1 MSGLF
6 GVLHTDTTPVQTRT
20 LSRGLHAMAERGHGH
35 PRTWQEGSVGLAVHG
50 SEATLAAAASVVD
63 LERGLT
69 VVADARLDNRADL
82 LRTLGLRTAPPARRT
97 DAAIILEAYSR
108 WGLDAPK
115 HLIGVFAYALW
126 DAGAQ
131 RLVLARDP
139 IGVRPLF
146 VHIGPRGVVFAS
158 TVPAVL
164 SAPFVPDDLN
174 ERRIAQYLARSPG
187 DPASTFYRSV
197 ERVRPGHWLC
207 AQADGTVRHGR
218 YWSIRDVAS
227 HAETSDEDAI
237 ERFREIFTEAV
248 RCRLDDRTGVMLSGG
263 LDSSSVAAIARQET
277 AHPLQTFSAV
287 FPDVPDAHRA
297 LIDETEYVDAMAELP
312 GIDAHRVSM
321 SDVSPGADLDR
332 IVATLGRPPSILN
345 SYLYRSIHAAA
356 QREGVTALLDGAEG
370 DDTVSHGYGWLC
382 ELAATD
388 RWDQFATEAFAAAER
403 HNSPDAATRAFWRFG
418 APYVGATAETSWLRA
433 LGRAR
438 RAGQAMNLSAARVL
452 WRSAVRPRLPEPIDR
467 AWSQI
472 RGDGEAST
480 LSLVHPDLARH
491 VATTSAPGAGANGSA
506 LIPTTDQEAHSQT
519 FSREN
524 DIMALILEE
533 VDHLSALSGVEH
545 RRPFCDIRL
554 IEYCVALPGHLK
566 RSNGWDRYVLRR
578 AMRGVLPN
586 AIRWRP
592 DKANLSP
599 SFYHNLL
606 RYEDDRLQSLP
617 SSATLAPFVDTA
629 ALRRAVEQRN
639 AALAWHALALDAW
652 LRGTPVSPD
661 SPASESS
668 EYASHDAER
677 PSAAK
682 PALPV
687 H

>member
-1 MSGLF
+1 
-6 GVLHTDTTPVQTRT
+6 
-20 LSRGLHAMAERGHGH
+20 
-35 PRTWQEGSVGLAVHG
+35 
-50 SEATLAAAASVVD
+50 
-63 LERGLT
+63 
-69 VVADARLDNRADL
+69 
-82 LRTLGLRTAPPARRT
+82 
-97 DAAIILEAYSR
+97 
-108 WGLDAPK
+108 LDAPK
-115 HLIGVFAYALW
+115 HLIGAFAYVLW
-126 DAGAQ
+126 DAGAR
-131 RLVLARDP
+131 RLIAVRDP

-197 ERVRPGHWLC
+197 ERVRPGHWIC

-218 YWSIRDVAS
+218 HWSIHDIPP
-227 HAETSDEDAI
+227 HAETSDESAI

-263 LDSSSVAAIARQET
+263 LDSSSVAAVARQET

-287 FPDVPDAHRA
+287 FPDVPEEHRA

-321 SDVSPGADLDR
+321 SDVSPAADLDR

-356 QREGVTALLDGAEG
+356 QREGVHVLLDGAEG

-382 ELAATD
+382 ELAAHD

-452 WRSAVRPRLPEPIDR
+452 WRSVIRPRLPEPIDR

-480 LSLVHPDLARH
+480 LSLVHPDLAHH
-491 VATTSAPGAGANGSA
+491 VAATSAPGAGANGSVV
-506 LIPTTDQEAHSQT
+506 IPTTDREAHSQT

-533 VDHLSALSGVEH
+533 VDHLSALSGIEH

-586 AIRWRP
+586 AIRWRS

-599 SFYHNLL
+599 SFYRNLL
-606 RYEDDRLQSLP
+606 RYEDDCIQSLP
-617 SSATLAPFVDTA
+617 SCTTLTPFVNPST
-629 ALRRAVEQRN
+629 LRQVVDKRN
-639 AALAWHALALDAW
+639 APLAWHALALDAW
-652 LRGTPVSPD
+652 LRRTPVTPD
-661 SPASESS
+661 SSASESP

-677 PSAAK
+677 PSAAE

>member
-6 GVLHTDTTPVQTRT
+6 SVLHTDAAPVHTRT
-20 LSRGLHAMAERGHGH
+20 LSRGLNATADCGRGHV
-35 PRTWQEGSVGLAVHG
+35 RTWQGEGVGLAIRDA
-50 SEATLAAAASVVD
+50 EAESASSPPVVD
-63 LERGLT
+63 RARGLT

-82 LRTLGLRTAPPARRT
+82 LRTLGVRTAPPARQT
-97 DAAIILEAYSR
+97 DAALILEAYSR

-115 HLIGVFAYALW
+115 HLIGAFAYVLW
-126 DAGAQ
+126 DADAR
-131 RLVLARDP
+131 RLIAVRDP

-158 TVPAVL
+158 TVPAML

-174 ERRIAQYLARSPG
+174 ERRIAQYLARLPG
-187 DPASTFYRSV
+187 DPACTFYRSV
-197 ERVRPGHWLC
+197 ERVRPGHWIC

-218 YWSIRDVAS
+218 HWSIHDVPP

-263 LDSSSVAAIARQET
+263 LDSSSVAAVARQET

-287 FPDVPDAHRA
+287 FPDVPEEHRA

-332 IVATLGRPPSILN
+332 IVSTLGRPPSILN
-345 SYLYRSIHAAA
+345 SYLYRSIHEAA

-388 RWDQFATEAFAAAER
+388 RWDRFATEALAADERSETPGAAA
-403 HNSPDAATRAFWRFG
+403 AAFWRFG
-418 APYVGATAETSWLRA
+418 APYVETAANESWIRGIA
-433 LGRAR
+433 RAR
-438 RAGQAMNLSAARVL
+438 SAARAMNLSPARVL
-452 WRSAVRPRLPEPIDR
+452 WRSAVRPSLPRSIDR
-467 AWSQI
+467 AWGWL
-472 RGDGEAST
+472 RGDSGAPS
-480 LSLVHPDLARH
+480 LDLVHPDLARH
-491 VATTSAPGAGANGSA
+491 VATTSEPDGDKG
-506 LIPTTDQEAHSQT
+506 IPTTDREVHSDT
-519 FSREN
+519 FSG
-524 DIMALILEE
+524 DDDMLPLILEE
-533 VDHLSALSGVEH
+533 IDHLSALSGVEQRH
-545 RRPFCDIRL
+545 PFYDVRL

-578 AMRGVLPN
+578 AMRGLLPN

-599 SFYHNLL
+599 SFYRNLHLHDAERL
-606 RYEDDRLQSLP
+606 RALP
-617 SSATLAPFVDTA
+617 SSSALTPFVDTG

-652 LRGTPVSPD
+652 LQRTSDPPD
-661 SPASESS
+661 SS

-677 PSAAK
+677 PSAAE
-682 PALPV
+682 PALHV